1 MNRAELAE
9 EFFTVK
15 DHIRGAVESSAPIPL
30 SYYREYNHLV
40 EVLQGE
46 PDPEIREADQRD
58 YLLSNKGQWKASPV
72 CCAGMKEA
80 EDG

>member
-9 EFFTVK
+9 EFFVVK

-40 EVLQGE
+40 EVLYGE
-46 PDPEIREADQRD
+46 PDPEI
-58 YLLSNKGQWKASPV
+58 
-72 CCAGMKEA
+72 KEA
-80 EDG
+80 SNEN

>member
-9 EFFTVK
+9 EFFVVK

-46 PDPEIREADQRD
+46 PDPEIREA
-58 YLLSNKGQWKASPV
+58 G
-72 CCAGMKEA
+72 
-80 EDG
+80 DG

>member
-9 EFFTVK
+9 EFFVVK

-40 EVLQGE
+40 DVLYGQ
-46 PDPEIREADQRD
+46 PDPEIQEA
-58 YLLSNKGQWKASPV
+58 
-72 CCAGMKEA
+72 KE
-80 EDG
+80 

>member
-15 DHIRGAVESSAPIPL
+15 DHIMGAVESSAPIPL

-40 EVLQGE
+40 EVLYGE
-46 PDPEIREADQRD
+46 PDPEI
-58 YLLSNKGQWKASPV
+58 
-72 CCAGMKEA
+72 KEA
-80 EDG
+80 VDG